1 MYLCRQILKKMEK
14 ELLEEKVKSIIE
26 QIRPFLQQDGGD
38 IEYVELTPD
47 NIVKVRLKGAC
58 GSCPHAK
65 ITLKQGVESTMKE
78 HLPEIKAV
86 EDIVL
91 GF

>member
-1 MYLCRQILKKMEK
+1 MKA
-14 ELLEEKVKSIIE
+14 VIE

-38 IEYVELTPD
+38 IEYVGLTDD
-47 NIVKVRLKGAC
+47 NVVEVKLRGAC

-65 ITLKQGVESTMKE
+65 ITLKSGVEATIRK

-86 EDIVL
+86 VDVTL

>member
-1 MYLCRQILKKMEK
+1 MEK

-38 IEYVELTPD
+38 IEYVELTQD
-47 NIVKVRLKGAC
+47 NVVKVRLQGAC

-65 ITLKQGVESTMKE
+65 MTLKQGVESVVKE

>member
-1 MYLCRQILKKMEK
+1 MEN
-14 ELLEEKVKSIIE
+14 LSLEEKVKAVIQ

-38 IEYVELTPD
+38 IQYIGITEDHIVE
-47 NIVKVRLKGAC
+47 VKLQGAC

-65 ITLKQGVESTMKE
+65 ITLKSGVEATIKK
-78 HLPEIKAV
+78 HIPEIKGVMDVA
-86 EDIVL
+86 L